1 MSGGDG
7 PARRPAGAGGDKA
20 ATDRQL
26 AFEREKWAA
35 EMELRRRD
43 LDIRD
48 AELRRSQ
55 WSSPLII
62 AIFTAAAAA
71 VGNLGVTL
79 ANGRSAASLET
90 IKAEQALVLESIKA
104 DSAERVAINLGF
116 LVDTGLISNETR
128 AAAIRRYL
136 SGRSPAQL
144 PFLPSAGTAGIELRS
159 EDSCNQFAREG
170 FRVARAQ
177 ATPADFNEIA
187 AEAAIEPAALRAV
200 WTVAGVRRPMADGR
214 VPILFERHI
223 FSRLTE
229 GRYDAEHPDISSRA
243 PGAYGSMGGQYDR
256 LSRAARLNCAAALAA
271 TSWGTFQILGRNYR
285 AAGYEA
291 VDEFVRASLG
301 SERKDIEAVVALV
314 RSTGALDALRAKD
327 WPRFARA
334 YHGPGYRQARYDEKY
349 AQAYEAARQ
358 SR

>member
-1 MSGGDG
+1 MMFNPPGGTAMGERDG

-20 ATDRQL
+20 AADRQL

-55 WSSPLII
+55 WSNPLII

-144 PFLPSAGTAGIELRS
+144 PFLPSAGTSGIELRS

-177 ATPADFNEIA
+177 ATPADFNEVA
-187 AEAAIEPAALRAV
+187 AQNGIEPAALRAV

-214 VPILFERHI
+214 VPILFEHRI
-223 FSRLTE
+223 FSQLTE
-229 GRYDAEHPDISSRA
+229 GRYDAEHPDISSRRSG
-243 PGAYGSMGGQYDR
+243 PGGYGSVAGQYDR

-271 TSWGTFQILGRNYR
+271 TSWGTFQILGRSYR

-301 SERKDIEAVVALV
+301 SERKDIEAMVALV
-314 RSTGALDALRAKD
+314 RFDGSPRRAPRQGLAALRA
-327 WPRFARA
+327 RL
-334 YHGPGYRQARYDEKY
+334 
-349 AQAYEAARQ
+349 
-358 SR
+358 SRSRLSAGAL